1 MSKRTSYEFQ
11 KISRALDEWCADT
24 GVTKAN
30 FLVLR
35 PCQKMDLLSDLM
47 KTKWKY
53 TDDLIPK
60 ERSFRDFFSRLKSDQ
75 ERKVGIL
82 QEA

>member
-11 KISRALDEWCADT
+11 KIARALDEWCADM
-24 GVTKAN
+24 GVTEAN
-30 FLVLR
+30 FLILR
-35 PCQKMDLLSDLM
+35 PCQRMDLLSDLM
-47 KTKWKY
+47 KKKWKY

-60 ERSFRDFFSRLKSDQ
+60 ERSFRDFFSRVKSDQ
-75 ERKVGIL
+75 DRKVGIL